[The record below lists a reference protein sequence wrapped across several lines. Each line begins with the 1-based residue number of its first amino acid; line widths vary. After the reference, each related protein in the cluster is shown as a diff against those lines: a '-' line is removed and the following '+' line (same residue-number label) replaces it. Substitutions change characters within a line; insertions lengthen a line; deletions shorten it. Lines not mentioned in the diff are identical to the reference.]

1 MTDWIRRFLDSLSV
15 EKGLSKN
22 TLLGY
27 GRDLRRY
34 AAYLEKKKLHSPEKV
49 KRSDIM
55 DFLLHEKDRE
65 LEPASIARALVAV
78 RMFHRF
84 LVEEGALTEN
94 VTDALESPKLWKR
107 LPEYLTAAEVE
118 RLLES
123 PSPRKAQGARDQAV
137 LELMYATGLRAS
149 EVTTLKL
156 SSLDFQDGTLRVYG
170 KGSKERMV
178 PMGKTARESVRRY
191 LAKARPGWVK
201 EGRIVEAL
209 FVTRQGKAMSRQA
222 VWGILKKYAKES
234 GLGKKIY
241 PHILRHSFATHLLE
255 NGADLRVVQELLGHS
270 DIVTTQIYTH
280 VDKSR
285 LKGIHKR
292 FHPRP

>member
-1 MTDWIRRFLDSLSV
+1 MSEWIRLFLDSLSL

-22 TLLGY
+22 TLLAY
-27 GRDLRRY
+27 GRDLRKY
-34 AAYLEKKKLHSPEKV
+34 AAYLESRKIRSLEKV
-49 KRSDIM
+49 TRREITE
-55 DFLLHEKDRE
+55 FLLHEKDDE
-65 LEPASIARALVAV
+65 MDPSSIARELVAI

-84 LVEEGALTEN
+84 LTEEGKLAEN

-107 LPEYLTAAEVE
+107 LPNYLTMAEVE
-118 RLLES
+118 RLLAA
-123 PSPRKAQGARDQAV
+123 PNGRRAQGVRDRAV

-156 SSLDFQDGTLRVYG
+156 SSLDFQDEVVRILG
-170 KGSKERMV
+170 KGSKERIV
-178 PMGKTARESVRRY
+178 PMGKKARESVRHY
-191 LAKARPGWVK
+191 IAKARPEWVK
-201 EGRIVEAL
+201 EESGSGAL
-209 FVTRQGKAMSRQA
+209 FVNKQGRAVSRQT
-222 VWGILKKYAKES
+222 VWAILKKYAKAS
-234 GLGKKIY
+234 GLGKKVY

-285 LKGIHKR
+285 LKGIHSK